1 MADDKELLEKDLFQL
16 LAYDGFIQL
25 NEQISQFNPF
35 EVLKLKGHEIRHSN
49 MLAWLLNPNE
59 SHGLGFDF
67 LEQFALAM
75 TDSPVES
82 AETAAAINEFSRKL
96 ITTSHPFVKVE
107 REPESK
113 DKKRLDIKILCIW
126 ESETPE
132 IFDIIIENKVYSK
145 QGENQLKDYIDYE
158 KKVNPTA
165 KHIPVYLT
173 LDEDDEPT
181 DPSYCHMTYIQIVM
195 LLRKLIEKQ
204 KLKGIPG
211 SAFSFI
217 EYYLLTLEELMDLD
231 ENKQN
236 LAKDIYRRFKKTIE
250 YINQNAETDF
260 SNAGKQFIQEY
271 NDRNPQDKLLEFK
284 RIRSKFFPFYDEIM
298 AKTSGGS
305 EADWRE
311 GKICGYFF
319 GWKNLDSED
328 YDGQLSIKIEVGPFD
343 DIEKRKQ
350 FVELLREHGLIS
362 RTSSRTSSTYTKLK
376 YKNQPSSGKKI
387 KDASDETELC
397 KAMEYL
403 FKETA
408 EMRKVLHECIAEF
421 IK

>member
-16 LAYDGFIQL
+16 LADDVFIQL

-75 TDSPVES
+75 ADSPVES
-82 AETAAAINEFSRKL
+82 AETAAAINEFLRKL

-113 DKKRLDIKILCIW
+113 DKMRLDIKILCIW

-145 QGENQLKDYIDYE
+145 QGKNQLKNYIDYE
-158 KKVNPTA
+158 KTVNPTA

-173 LDEDDEPT
+173 LDEDDEPA
-181 DPSYCHMTYIQIVM
+181 DPSYCHMTYFQIVE

-204 KLKGIPG
+204 KLKGISS

-236 LAKDIYRRFKKTIE
+236 LARDIYRRFRKTIE

-260 SNAGKQFIQEY
+260 SEAGKQFIQEY
-271 NDRNPQDKLLEFK
+271 NKNSQDKVLEFK
-284 RIRSKFFPFYDEIM
+284 GIRSKFFPFYDKEID
-298 AKTSGGS
+298 KTGGGIIT
-305 EADWRE
+305 DWRE

-319 GWKNLDSED
+319 GWRNLNSED
-328 YDGQLSIKIEVGPFD
+328 YDGLLSLKIEVGPFED
-343 DIEKRKQ
+343 NEKRKK
-350 FVELLREHGLIS
+350 FVEVLREHGF
-362 RTSSRTSSTYTKLK
+362 TVRTSSTYSKLK
-376 YKNQPSSGKKI
+376 YKAQPSSGKKI

-397 KAMEYL
+397 KAMEDL

-408 EMRKVLHECIAEF
+408 EMRKALHECIAEY